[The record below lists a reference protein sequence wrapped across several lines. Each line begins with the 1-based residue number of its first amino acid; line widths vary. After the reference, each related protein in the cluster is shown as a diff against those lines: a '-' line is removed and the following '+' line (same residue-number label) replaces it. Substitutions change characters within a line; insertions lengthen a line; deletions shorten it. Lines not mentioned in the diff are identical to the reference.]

1 MSQFFYD
8 GQIRRYLL
16 QTIRLLSNFVV
27 KYGDGRLVRV
37 PVMYGDSDRQV
48 AHILKQNSENKI
60 NSAPRIAVYITDLDL
75 DKDRLADATHISKVH
90 IRERDIDNGEYTSTQ
105 GKNYTVERLMPTPF
119 KMALKADIWTSSTE
133 QKLQLLEQI
142 LMLFNPSLEIQ
153 TTDNYLD
160 WTSLSVVNLGDVQ
173 FSSRQIPVG
182 AESTIDIAT
191 LSFDIP
197 IYISP
202 PSKVKKLGVVHS
214 IIMSIADTIDRGG
227 DGYIEGLGVDVL
239 PTTPGTRVIDTVR
252 TTIDN
257 YRIVVYGGQARLL
270 DHGENTGADPSDL
283 NDTDIDTPNN
293 INWRTVVD
301 AYPGKYRAGI
311 SQIFLIQEDGTEV
324 SGTVA
329 INTLDESILTVN
341 WDSDT
346 YPTNDLIN
354 SRGDIYRIERIDYD
368 SGPNYRSNSP
378 GTFDAIIDPEKNA
391 PGSGLALPSLGTRYL
406 IINNIGGGV
415 RETLIADNRSNR
427 IDTSINFDN
436 VDNVK
441 VFVNSIEVGVSTDDF
456 QGNLIIKLNN
466 SVNIND
472 IITYEVYLNEEG
484 PNAWKNDVA
493 DSNGSFD
500 FIANTNDII
509 EWDGSRWNVVFDSTI
524 RNDVPVYLTNIYTN
538 VQYKW
543 DGISW
548 RKSFEG
554 EYSRGTWRLEL

>member
-1 MSQFFYD
+1 MQFFYD

-48 AHILKQNSENKI
+48 AHIQKQNSENKI
-60 NSAPRIAVYITDLDL
+60 NSTPRIAVYITDLDL
-75 DKDRLADATHISKVH
+75 DKDRLADATHVSKVH
-90 IRERDIDNGEYTSTQ
+90 IRERDVENGDYTSSQ
-105 GKNYTVERLMPTPF
+105 GRNYTVERLMPTPF
-119 KMALKADIWTSSTE
+119 KMTLKADIWTSNTE

-173 FSSRQIPVG
+173 FSSRQVPVG
-182 AESTIDIAT
+182 AESNIDIAT

-214 IIMSIADTIDRGG
+214 IIMSMTDTVDRGG
-227 DGYIEGLGVDVL
+227 DGYIEGLGVDSL
-239 PTTPGTRVIDTVR
+239 PTTPGTRIIDIVR

-257 YRIVVYGGQARLL
+257 YRIVVYGGQARIL
-270 DHGENTGADPSDL
+270 DQGEVTGADATDL
-283 NDTDIDTPNN
+283 TDVDIETPDN
-293 INWRTVVD
+293 INWRTVLD
-301 AYPGKYRAGI
+301 AYPGKYRAGAT
-311 SQIFLIQEDGTEV
+311 QIFLIQNDGTEV

-329 INTLDESILTVN
+329 INSLDESILTIN

-346 YPTNDLIN
+346 YPSNT
-354 SRGDIYRIERIDYD
+354 DIASTAR
-368 SGPNYRSNSP
+368 PNSP
-378 GTFDAIIDPEKNA
+378 GTFDAIVDPEKSA
-391 PGSGLALPSLGTRYL
+391 PGSGLTAPTLGTRYL

-415 RETLIADNRSNR
+415 RETLIADSRSNR
-427 IDTSINFDN
+427 IDTAVDYDN
-436 VDNVK
+436 VDDVK
-441 VFVNSIEVGVSTDDF
+441 VYVNGSVVSFTQINAQDLLSIRLT
-456 QGNLIIKLNN
+456 NT
-466 SVNIND
+466 VNIDD
-472 IITYEVYLNEEG
+472 IITYEVYLNEDG
-484 PNAWKNDVA
+484 PNAWKNA
-493 DSNGSFD
+493 DGSD
-500 FIANTNDII
+500 FIANTNDVI
-509 EWDGSRWNVVFDSTI
+509 EWNGSKWNVIFDAAATTDSLI
-524 RNDVPVYLTNIYTN
+524 YLTNIYTN

-543 DGISW
+543 DGVSW

-554 EYSRGTWRLEL
+554 EYPRGTWRLEL

>member
-1 MSQFFYD
+1 M
-8 GQIRRYLL
+8 

-48 AHILKQNSENKI
+48 AHIIKQNSENKI
-60 NSAPRIAVYITDLDL
+60 NSTPRIAVYITDLDL
-75 DKDRLADATHISKVH
+75 DKERLADATHVGKVH
-90 IRERDIDNGEYTSTQ
+90 IRERDVENGDYTSSQ
-105 GKNYTVERLMPTPF
+105 GRNYTVERLMPTPF
-119 KMALKADIWTSSTE
+119 KMTLKADIWTSSTE

-173 FSSRQIPVG
+173 FSNRQIPVG
-182 AESTIDIAT
+182 NESNIDIAT

-197 IYISP
+197 IWISP
-202 PSKVKKLGVVHS
+202 PSKVKRLGVIHS
-214 IIMSIADTIDRGG
+214 IIMSVADTIDRGG

-270 DHGENTGADPSDL
+270 DHGENTGADA
-283 NDTDIDTPNN
+283 TDITDVDITTADN

-301 AYPGKYRAGI
+301 AYPDKYRAGI
-311 SQIFLIQEDGTEV
+311 SQIFLVQEDGTEV

-329 INTLDESILTVN
+329 INSLDESILTVN

-346 YPTNDLIN
+346 YPSNTDITTA
-354 SRGDIYRIERIDYD
+354 SR
-368 SGPNYRSNSP
+368 PNSP
-378 GTFDAIIDPEKNA
+378 GTFDAIVDPEKTA
-391 PGSGLALPSLGTRYL
+391 PGAGLTAPSVGTRYL

-415 RETLIADNRSNR
+415 RETLIADSRSNR
-427 IDTSINFDN
+427 IDTSVDYNN
-436 VDNVK
+436 VDDVK
-441 VFVNSIEVGVSTDDF
+441 VFVNGSAVAFTSVNS
-456 QGNLIIKLNN
+456 QGNLSIRLTNT
-466 SVNIND
+466 VNID
-472 IITYEVYLNEEG
+472 DVITYEVYLNEDG
-484 PNAWKNDVA
+484 PDAWKNA
-493 DSNGSFD
+493 DNSD

-509 EWDGSRWNVVFDSTI
+509 EWDGSKWEVIFDSAATTDTI
-524 RNDVPVYLTNIYTN
+524 VYLTNIYTN

-554 EYSRGTWRLEL
+554 EYPRGTWRLEL

>member
-1 MSQFFYD
+1 MQFFYD

-16 QTIRLLSNFVV
+16 QTIRVLSNFVV

-60 NSAPRIAVYITDLDL
+60 NSTPRIAVYITDLDL
-75 DKDRLADATHISKVH
+75 DKERLADATHVSKVH
-90 IRERDIDNGEYTSTQ
+90 IRERDVENGEYTSSQ
-105 GKNYTVERLMPTPF
+105 GRNYTVERLMPTPF
-119 KMALKADIWTSSTE
+119 KMTLKADIWTSSTE

-160 WTSLSVVNLGDVQ
+160 WTSLSVINLGDVV
-173 FSSRQIPVG
+173 FSNRSIPVG
-182 AESTIDIAT
+182 AESNIDIAT

-214 IIMSIADTIDRGG
+214 IIMSVADTIDRGG
-227 DGYIEGLGVDVL
+227 DGYIEGLGVDLL

-252 TTIDN
+252 ATIDN

-270 DHGENTGADPSDL
+270 DQGEVTGADA
-283 NDTDIDTPNN
+283 TDITDVDIETPDN
-293 INWRTVVD
+293 INWRTVLD
-301 AYPGKYRAGI
+301 AYPGKYRAGAT
-311 SQIFLIQEDGTEV
+311 QIFLIQNDGTEV

-329 INTLDESILTVN
+329 INSLDESILTVN
-341 WDSDT
+341 WDPDT
-346 YPTNDLIN
+346 YPSNT
-354 SRGDIYRIERIDYD
+354 DIISTAR
-368 SGPNYRSNSP
+368 PNSP
-378 GTFDAIIDPEKNA
+378 GTFDAIVDPEKSA
-391 PGSGLALPSLGTRYL
+391 PGSGLAIPTLGTRYL

-415 RETLIADNRSNR
+415 RETLIADSRSNR
-427 IDTSINFDN
+427 IDTAVDYDN
-436 VDNVK
+436 VDDVK
-441 VFVNSIEVGVSTDDF
+441 VYVNDLAVTFTQINA
-456 QGNLIIKLNN
+456 QGLLSIKLTNT
-466 SVNIND
+466 VNID
-472 IITYEVYLNEEG
+472 DVITYEVYLNEDG
-484 PNAWKNDVA
+484 PNAWKNA
-493 DSNGSFD
+493 DNSD

-509 EWDGSRWNVVFDSTI
+509 EWDGTKWQVIFDAAATMDSLI
-524 RNDVPVYLTNIYTN
+524 YLTNIYTN

-543 DGISW
+543 DGVSW

-554 EYSRGTWRLEL
+554 EYPRGTWRLEL

>member
-1 MSQFFYD
+1 MQFFYD

-16 QTIRLLSNFVV
+16 QTIRVLSNFVV

-60 NSAPRIAVYITDLDL
+60 NSTPRIAVYITDLDL
-75 DKDRLADATHISKVH
+75 DKERLADATHVSKVH
-90 IRERDIDNGEYTSTQ
+90 IRERDVENGEYTSSQ
-105 GKNYTVERLMPTPF
+105 GRNYTVERLMPTPF
-119 KMALKADIWTSSTE
+119 KMTLKADIWTSSTE

-160 WTSLSVVNLGDVQ
+160 WTSLSVINLGDVV
-173 FSSRQIPVG
+173 FSNRSIPVG
-182 AESTIDIAT
+182 AESNIDIAT

-214 IIMSIADTIDRGG
+214 IIMSVADTIDRGG
-227 DGYIEGLGVDVL
+227 DGYIEGLGVDLL

-252 TTIDN
+252 ATIDN

-270 DHGENTGADPSDL
+270 DQGEVTGADATDL
-283 NDTDIDTPNN
+283 TDVDIETPDN
-293 INWRTVVD
+293 INWRTVLD
-301 AYPGKYRAGI
+301 AYPGKYRAGAT
-311 SQIFLIQEDGTEV
+311 QIFLIQNDGTEV

-329 INTLDESILTVN
+329 INSLDESILTVN
-341 WDSDT
+341 WDPDT
-346 YPTNDLIN
+346 YPSNT
-354 SRGDIYRIERIDYD
+354 DIISTAR
-368 SGPNYRSNSP
+368 PNSP
-378 GTFDAIIDPEKNA
+378 GTFDAIVDPEKSA
-391 PGSGLALPSLGTRYL
+391 PGSGLAVPTLGTRYL

-415 RETLIADNRSNR
+415 RETLIADSRSNR
-427 IDTSINFDN
+427 IDTAVDYDN
-436 VDNVK
+436 VDDVK
-441 VFVNSIEVGVSTDDF
+441 VYVNDLAVTFTQINA
-456 QGNLIIKLNN
+456 QGLLSIKLTNT
-466 SVNIND
+466 VNID
-472 IITYEVYLNEEG
+472 DVITYEVYLNEDG
-484 PNAWKNDVA
+484 PNAWKNA
-493 DSNGSFD
+493 DDSD

-509 EWDGSRWNVVFDSTI
+509 EWDGTKWQVIFDAAATMDSLI
-524 RNDVPVYLTNIYTN
+524 YLTNIYTN

-543 DGISW
+543 DGVSW

-554 EYSRGTWRLEL
+554 EYPRGTWRLEL

>member
-1 MSQFFYD
+1 MQFFYD

-48 AHILKQNSENKI
+48 AHIQKQNSENKI

-75 DKDRLADATHISKVH
+75 DKDRLADATHVSKVH
-90 IRERDIDNGEYTSTQ
+90 IRERDVEGGEYTSSQ
-105 GKNYTVERLMPTPF
+105 GRNYTVERLMPTPF
-119 KMALKADIWTSSTE
+119 KMTLKADIWTTSTE

-182 AESTIDIAT
+182 AESNIDIAT

-202 PSKVKKLGVVHS
+202 PSKVKRLGVIHS
-214 IIMSIADTIDRGG
+214 IIMNINDTIDRGG
-227 DGYIEGLGVDVL
+227 DGYIEGLGVDAL
-239 PTTPGTRVIDTVR
+239 PTTPGTRIIDTVR

-257 YRIVVYGGQARLL
+257 YRIVVYGGQARIL
-270 DHGENTGADPSDL
+270 DQGENTGSDATDL
-283 NDTDIDTPNN
+283 NDVDIETPDN
-293 INWRTVVD
+293 INWRTVLD
-301 AYPGKYRAGI
+301 AYPGKYRPGI
-311 SQIFLIQEDGTEV
+311 SQLFLTQEDGTEV

-329 INTLDESILTVN
+329 INSLDESILTVN

-346 YPTNDLIN
+346 YPSNT
-354 SRGDIYRIERIDYD
+354 DIASTAR
-368 SGPNYRSNSP
+368 PNSP
-378 GTFDAIIDPEKNA
+378 GTFDAIVDPEKSA
-391 PGSGLALPSLGTRYL
+391 PGSGLAQPTLGTRYL

-415 RETLIADNRSNR
+415 RETLIADARSNR
-427 IDTSINFDN
+427 IDTTVDFDN
-436 VDNVK
+436 VDDVK
-441 VFVNSIEVGVSTDDF
+441 VFVNGVDVA
-456 QGNLIIKLNN
+456 LLPPLNN
-466 SVNIND
+466 QGQLSIRLTNTVDIDD
-472 IITYEVYLNEEG
+472 IITYEIYLNEDG
-484 PNAWKNDVA
+484 PSAWKNA
-493 DSNGSFD
+493 DDSD

-509 EWDGSRWNVVFDSTI
+509 EWDGSKWQVIFNAAATTDSLI
-524 RNDVPVYLTNIYTN
+524 YLTNIYTN

-543 DGISW
+543 DGVSW

-554 EYSRGTWRLEL
+554 EYPRGTWRLEL

>member
-1 MSQFFYD
+1 MQFFYD

-48 AHILKQNSENKI
+48 AHILKQNSENKV
-60 NSAPRIAVYITDLDL
+60 NSTPRIAVYITDLDL
-75 DKDRLADATHISKVH
+75 DKDRLADATHVSKVH
-90 IRERDIDNGEYTSTQ
+90 IRERDIDGSEYTSSQ
-105 GKNYTVERLMPTPF
+105 GRNYTVERLMPTPF
-119 KMALKADIWTSSTE
+119 KMTLKADIWTSSTE

-182 AESTIDIAT
+182 AESNIDIAT

-227 DGYIEGLGVDVL
+227 DGYIEGLGVDLL
-239 PTTPGTRVIDTVR
+239 PTTPGTRIIDTVR

-270 DHGENTGADPSDL
+270 DHGENTGADATDL
-283 NDTDIDTPNN
+283 TDVDIATPEL

-311 SQIFLIQEDGTEV
+311 SQIFLVQEDGTEV
-324 SGTVA
+324 AGTVA

-341 WDSDT
+341 WDADT
-346 YPTNDLIN
+346 YPSNT
-354 SRGDIYRIERIDYD
+354 DIASDYRA
-368 SGPNYRSNSP
+368 NSP
-378 GTFDAIIDPEKNA
+378 GTFDAIVDPEKSA
-391 PGSGLALPSLGTRYL
+391 PGSGLSAPSVGTRYL

-415 RETLIADNRSNR
+415 RETLIADSRSNR
-427 IDTSINFDN
+427 IDTTVDYSN
-436 VDNVK
+436 VDDVK
-441 VFVNSIEVGVSTDDF
+441 IYVNGTAVSFT
-456 QGNLIIKLNN
+456 
-466 SVNIND
+466 NINNQGTLTIRLDEVVDIED
-472 IITYEVYLNEEG
+472 IITYEIYLNEEG
-484 PNAWKNDVA
+484 PSAWKNA
-493 DSNGSFD
+493 DNSD
-500 FIANTNDII
+500 FIANTNDVI
-509 EWDGSRWNVVFDSTI
+509 EWNGSEWAVVFNAAATTDTI
-524 RNDVPVYLTNIYTN
+524 VYLTNIYTN

-554 EYSRGTWRLEL
+554 EYPRGTWRLEL

>member
-1 MSQFFYD
+1 MQFFYD

-16 QTIRLLSNFVV
+16 QTIRVLSNFVV

-60 NSAPRIAVYITDLDL
+60 NSTPRIAVYITDLDL
-75 DKDRLADATHISKVH
+75 DKERLADATHVSKVH
-90 IRERDIDNGEYTSTQ
+90 IRERDVENGEYNSSQ
-105 GKNYTVERLMPTPF
+105 GRNYTVERLMPTPF
-119 KMALKADIWTSSTE
+119 KMTLKADIWTSSTE

-160 WTSLSVVNLGDVQ
+160 WTSLSVINLGDVV
-173 FSSRQIPVG
+173 FSGRSIPVG
-182 AESTIDIAT
+182 AESNIDIAT

-214 IIMSIADTIDRGG
+214 IIMSVADTIDRGG
-227 DGYIEGLGVDVL
+227 DGYIEGLGVDLV

-252 TTIDN
+252 ATIDN

-270 DHGENTGADPSDL
+270 DHGENTGADA
-283 NDTDIDTPNN
+283 TDITDVDIETSSN
-293 INWRTVVD
+293 INWRTVFD

-311 SQIFLIQEDGTEV
+311 SQIFLVQENGTEV

-329 INTLDESILTVN
+329 INSLDESILTVN

-346 YPTNDLIN
+346 YSSNTDIASTNRP
-354 SRGDIYRIERIDYD
+354 S
-368 SGPNYRSNSP
+368 SP
-378 GTFDAIIDPEKNA
+378 GTFDAIVDPEKSA
-391 PGSGLALPSLGTRYL
+391 PGSGLAAPTLGTRYL

-427 IDTSINFDN
+427 IDTTVNFDDVVN
-436 VDNVK
+436 VR
-441 VFVNSIEVGVSTDDF
+441 VFVNNSEVGFSIDNY
-456 QGNLIIKLNN
+456 QGNLVIKLNN
-466 SVNIND
+466 IVNID
-472 IITYEVYLNEEG
+472 DVITYEIQLNEDG
-484 PNAWKNDVA
+484 PSAWKNNIA

-500 FIANTNDII
+500 FIANTNDVI
-509 EWDGSRWNVVFDSTI
+509 EWNGSKWSVIFDAAATTDSLI
-524 RNDVPVYLTNIYTN
+524 YLTNIYTN

-543 DGISW
+543 DGVSW

-554 EYSRGTWRLEL
+554 EYPKGTWRLEL

>member
-1 MSQFFYD
+1 MQFFYD

-48 AHILKQNSENKI
+48 AHIQKQNSENKI

-75 DKDRLADATHISKVH
+75 DKDRLADATHVGKVH
-90 IRERDIDNGEYTSTQ
+90 IRERDVENGDYTSSQ
-105 GKNYTVERLMPTPF
+105 GRNYTVERLMPTPF
-119 KMALKADIWTSSTE
+119 KMTLKADIWTSNTE

-182 AESTIDIAT
+182 AESNIDIAT

-197 IYISP
+197 IWISP

-214 IIMSIADTIDRGG
+214 IIMSMFEGIERGNN
-227 DGYIEGLGVDVL
+227 GYIEGLGVDV
-239 PTTPGTRVIDTVR
+239 TPDGVRAADLIHTVK

-257 YRIVVYGGQARLL
+257 YRIVVYGGQARIL
-270 DHGENTGADPSDL
+270 DQGEVTGTDATDL
-283 NDTDIDTPNN
+283 TDVDIETPDN
-293 INWRTVVD
+293 INWRTVFD
-301 AYPGKYRAGI
+301 AYPGKYRAGAT
-311 SQIFLIQEDGTEV
+311 QIFLIQNDGTEV

-329 INTLDESILTVN
+329 INSLDESILTIN
-341 WDSDT
+341 WDPDT
-346 YPTNDLIN
+346 YPSNT
-354 SRGDIYRIERIDYD
+354 DIASTAR
-368 SGPNYRSNSP
+368 PNSP
-378 GTFDAIIDPEKNA
+378 GTFDAIVDPEKSA
-391 PGSGLALPSLGTRYL
+391 PGSGLAAPTLGTRYL

-415 RETLIADNRSNR
+415 RETLIADSRSNR
-427 IDTSINFDN
+427 IDTAVDYDN
-436 VDNVK
+436 VDDVK
-441 VFVNSIEVGVSTDDF
+441 VYVNGSAVSFTQIDAQGLLSIRLT
-456 QGNLIIKLNN
+456 NT
-466 SVNIND
+466 VNID
-472 IITYEVYLNEEG
+472 DTITYEVYLNEDG
-484 PNAWKNDVA
+484 PNAWKNA
-493 DSNGSFD
+493 DNSD

-509 EWDGSRWNVVFDSTI
+509 EWDGSKWQVIFDAAATMDSLI
-524 RNDVPVYLTNIYTN
+524 YLTNIYTN

-543 DGISW
+543 DGVSW

-554 EYSRGTWRLEL
+554 EYPRGTWRLEL

>member
-1 MSQFFYD
+1 MQFFYD

-48 AHILKQNSENKI
+48 AHIQKQNSENKI

-75 DKDRLADATHISKVH
+75 DKERLADATHVGKVH
-90 IRERDIDNGEYTSTQ
+90 IRERDIENGDYTSSQ
-105 GKNYTVERLMPTPF
+105 GRNYTVERLMPTPF
-119 KMALKADIWTSSTE
+119 KMTLKADIWTSNTE

-173 FSSRQIPVG
+173 FSSRSIPVG
-182 AESTIDIAT
+182 AESNIDIAT

-197 IYISP
+197 IWISP

-214 IIMSIADTIDRGG
+214 IIMSVFEGIERGNN
-227 DGYIEGLGVDVL
+227 GYIEGLGVDV
-239 PTTPGTRVIDTVR
+239 TPDGVKAADLIHTIK

-257 YRIVVYGGQARLL
+257 YRIVVYGGQARIL
-270 DHGENTGADPSDL
+270 DQGEITGADATDL
-283 NDTDIDTPNN
+283 TDVDIETPDN
-293 INWRTVVD
+293 INWRTVLD
-301 AYPGKYRAGI
+301 AYPGKYRAGAT
-311 SQIFLIQEDGTEV
+311 QIFLIQNDGTEV

-329 INTLDESILTVN
+329 INSLDESILTVN
-341 WDSDT
+341 WDPDT
-346 YPTNDLIN
+346 YPSNT
-354 SRGDIYRIERIDYD
+354 DIISTAR
-368 SGPNYRSNSP
+368 PNSP
-378 GTFDAIIDPEKNA
+378 GTFDAIVDPEKSA
-391 PGSGLALPSLGTRYL
+391 PGSGLAVPTLGTRYL

-415 RETLIADNRSNR
+415 RETLIADSRSNR
-427 IDTSINFDN
+427 IDTAVDYDN
-436 VDNVK
+436 VDDVK
-441 VFVNSIEVGVSTDDF
+441 VYVNDLAVTFTQINA
-456 QGNLIIKLNN
+456 QGLLSIKLTNT
-466 SVNIND
+466 VNID
-472 IITYEVYLNEEG
+472 DVITYEVYLNEDG
-484 PNAWKNDVA
+484 PNAWKNA
-493 DSNGSFD
+493 DNSD

-509 EWDGSRWNVVFDSTI
+509 EWDGTKWQVIFDAAATMDSLI
-524 RNDVPVYLTNIYTN
+524 YLTNIYTN

-543 DGISW
+543 DGVSW

-554 EYSRGTWRLEL
+554 EYPRGTWRLEL